1 MGEKEINIEDWVNL
15 LIDLVNDQGAMV
27 DKKTGI
33 IKYRSSMD
41 AGSLPPPYMG
51 MDIEDI
57 LMEWEL
63 AEVAENWPYDQFIE
77 TQSY

>member
-1 MGEKEINIEDWVNL
+1 MGNKERNIEDWVDL
-15 LIDLVNDQGAMV
+15 LIDLINDQGAVV

-41 AGSLPPPYMG
+41 AGSPLSAYIG

-57 LMEWEL
+57 LMEWEN
-63 AEVAENWPYDQFIE
+63 ACHSEDWPYDAFIE
-77 TQSY
+77 NQSY